1 MHGVSDLVERIQRY
15 EQLLESTEIG
25 TWEWNVQTG
34 EIRINERWANLIGYS
49 LPELQP
55 VNSET
60 WLRFVHPDDRVRS
73 DQAIERHLKGE
84 TEFYECETR
93 LRHRNGKWVWM
104 LDKGKIVSRNK
115 KGEPEWLMGSH
126 LDITYRK
133 EREEL
138 LLHYNNLLDKS
149 NEVARI
155 GTWELNLDTLY
166 AKVSRITREII
177 EWEEEGDIPL
187 NKGIELYKEGPSR
200 SSVIRAINAA
210 IETGKSFDKE
220 CQLVTGKGTEKW
232 VRAIGI
238 PELENGT
245 CKRVYG
251 LVQDI
256 TEKNRMHSELVLKEQ
271 QFRNT
276 FENAPNGMALIS
288 PEGNWLMVNLRLCE
302 ILGYTEEELLQK
314 SFAEITHPDDVE
326 RDVQFGMEL
335 IEGKRESYQLEK
347 RNIHKNGSIVWT
359 ILAVS
364 LVRDSAGIP
373 LHFIAQINDITREK
387 QAHLEVASL
396 LAVTREQ
403 NDRLLNFAH
412 IVSHNLRSHVGNFS
426 MLLDLIKLEV
436 PESADNDFFPL
447 LQQSTEGLQET
458 ISHLNEVVTF
468 NSHQFEEMDDLDLNT
483 FVKNAL
489 NVLNAK
495 ILDAGVE
502 IENKIPQGCLIKG
515 LPAYL
520 DSILINFLTNAIKYR
535 SPERKPKIHLSAIKS
550 DPYLILRIR
559 DNGLGIDLNL
569 HGAKLF
575 GMYKTFHG
583 NDDARGVGLFLTKN
597 QVEAIKG
604 KIEVDSQVN
613 VGTTFNVYFLNA
625 GDP

>member
-1 MHGVSDLVERIQRY
+1 MHGVSELVERLQRY

-34 EIRINERWANLIGYS
+34 EVRINERWANLIGYR
-49 LPELQP
+49 LEELTPITTQ
-55 VNSET
+55 T
-60 WLRFVHPDDRVRS
+60 WPRFVHPDDRIQS
-73 DQAIERHLKGE
+73 DLEIEKHLRGE

-104 LDKGKIVSRNK
+104 LDKGKIVSRTK
-115 KGEPEWLMGSH
+115 DGKPEWLMGSH

-133 EREEL
+133 QREEL
-138 LLHYNNLLDKS
+138 ILQYNELLDKS

-166 AKVSRITREII
+166 AKLSRITREIL

-187 NKGIELYKEGPSR
+187 DKGIELYKEGASR
-200 SSVIRAINAA
+200 TAVIKAINAA
-210 IETGKSFDKE
+210 IESGSSFDRE
-220 CQLVTGKGTEKW
+220 CQLISLKGKERW

-238 PELENGT
+238 PEMEKGV

-256 TEKNRMHSELVLKEQ
+256 TEKNRMHTELVLKEQ

-288 PEGNWLMVNLRLCE
+288 PEGKWLMVNRSLCE
-302 ILGYTEEELLQK
+302 ILGYKEDELLK
-314 SFAEITHPDDVE
+314 MSFGEITHPDDVE
-326 RDVQFGMEL
+326 RDIQYGTEL
-335 IEGKRESYQLEK
+335 FEGKRDSYQLEK

-364 LVRDSAGIP
+364 LVRDKDGIP
-373 LHFIAQINDITREK
+373 LHFVAQINDITREK

-447 LQQSTEGLQET
+447 LQQSTDGLQET

-468 NSHQFEEMDDLDLNT
+468 NSHQFEEMDDLDLNA
-483 FVKNAL
+483 FVKNTL
-489 NVLNAK
+489 NVLNAQ

-502 IENKIPQGCLIKG
+502 VENTIPPGSMIKG

-535 SPERKPKIHLSAIKS
+535 ATGRMPKISLSVKNS
-550 DPYLILRIR
+550 DPYLVLQIQ

-597 QVEAIKG
+597 QIEAIKG
-604 KIEVDSQVN
+604 KIEVESQVN

-625 GDP
+625 GNS